1 MCRFL
6 INVWISAITY
16 FQCMFVLGISSIV
29 HVVFAFCS
37 NILQIFSFVTMYSVL
52 WLFLMQRTGWDWIFK
67 KDSYKKIIFN
77 TITYFQELF
86 DHIPQLTVIGIV
98 SATSLASLEIA
109 SRRFRRI
116 SKLAKF
122 ELSFRRIGF
131 DFRALSLASWALKL
145 LLLVEFEFDFF
156 PSLKSPVVVK
166 RFPSSCEEPMD
177 LVKRLI
183 SLIRRLVVL
192 LLLCCYWCWC
202 CWCWCCS
209 AISLLID
216 LFTTESPQGCRILR
230 AKA

>member
-1 MCRFL
+1 
-6 INVWISAITY
+6 
-16 FQCMFVLGISSIV
+16 MFVLSVSSLV
-29 HVVFAFCS
+29 HLVFALCS
-37 NILQIFSFVTMYSVL
+37 NILQIFSFMTTYSFL
-52 WLFLMQRTGWDWIFK
+52 WLFPMQRSGWDWIFK
-67 KDSYKKIIFN
+67 RFTSKKNLTQI
-77 TITYFQELF
+77 ELF
-86 DHIPQLTVIGIV
+86 GNIPQLTVIGIV

-122 ELSFRRIGF
+122 PGSFRRIGF

-145 LLLVEFEFDFF
+145 LVEFEFDFF
-156 PSLKSPVVVK
+156 PPLKSPVVVK
-166 RFPSSCEEPMD
+166 RFPSSCDEPMD

-192 LLLCCYWCWC
+192 LLLCCCWCCWC

-230 AKA
+230 ANA